1 MAVRSGSRHAGKRI
15 TGKKN
20 VRQAIQAQ
28 TRLTSVTIICTC
40 IIAQKGNVMGKN
52 WKAKIEQKRKVVYLD
67 GEASWYTEIF
77 ELHFNTLEEAQ
88 ETVNALMSTWPY
100 DFPPMKVSIT
110 NIIPEAPKPDVTIP
124 DTDFMEG
131 GDS

>member
-1 MAVRSGSRHAGKRI
+1 MAVRSGSSNAGKRI

-40 IIAQKGNVMGKN
+40 IIAQKGIKMKGYWIVTIIQK
-52 WKAKIEQKRKVVYLD
+52 KAATYAPNEWLTR
-67 GEASWYTEIF
+67 EW
-77 ELHFNTLEEAQ
+77 ELHCKDLAVAQGTFNTLR
-88 ETVNALMSTWPY
+88 TVWPS
-100 DFPPMKVSIT
+100 DRPPMEVKIEWHEVEP
-110 NIIPEAPKPDVTIP
+110 NADTIP